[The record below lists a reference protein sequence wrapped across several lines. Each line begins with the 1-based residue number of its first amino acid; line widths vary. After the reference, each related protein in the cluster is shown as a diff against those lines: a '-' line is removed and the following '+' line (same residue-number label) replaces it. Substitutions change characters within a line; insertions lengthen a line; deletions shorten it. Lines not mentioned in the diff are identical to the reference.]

1 MNKNWVNIPVEIYLH
16 NVVICVDQSAE
27 EAIKWGKANGL
38 KPEKFTQEGI
48 EQFKEAQDAL
58 GFCHTFS
65 NNGKHTFI
73 LIWLSNKP
81 VCVNS
86 YGILYHELYHA
97 VDYIARNIDGET
109 ILYNE
114 HKNSEPR
121 AYLYQ
126 Y

>member
-1 MNKNWVNIPVEIYLH
+1 
-16 NVVICVDQSAE
+16 
-27 EAIKWGKANGL
+27 
-38 KPEKFTQEGI
+38 
-48 EQFKEAQDAL
+48 
-58 GFCHTFS
+58 
-65 NNGKHTFI
+65 
-73 LIWLSNKP
+73 

-126 Y
+126 YLANQANTFFWGNKMKGKKQ